1 MDVQKGQKMKEYNRQ
16 EQLKEVHEKRR
27 EMTDQKVYDAID
39 ALLKDGQLIN
49 FNKVSSV
56 SGVSVATLYNH
67 KELRSRIETLRG
79 EIQTY
84 SSNKSKTS
92 SMNDSGKDA
101 IIESLKRKV
110 ARLEEENARLKKIA
124 DSAIKK
130 EWESL

>member
-1 MDVQKGQKMKEYNRQ
+1 
-16 EQLKEVHEKRR
+16 
-27 EMTDQKVYDAID
+27 MTDQKVYDAID

-56 SGVSVATLYNH
+56 SGVSVATLYDH

-110 ARLEEENARLKKIA
+110 ARLEEENARFKKIA